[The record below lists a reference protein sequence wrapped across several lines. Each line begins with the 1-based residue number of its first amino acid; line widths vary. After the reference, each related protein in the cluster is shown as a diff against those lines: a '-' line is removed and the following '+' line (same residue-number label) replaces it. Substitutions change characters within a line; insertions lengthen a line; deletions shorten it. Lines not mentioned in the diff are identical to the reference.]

1 MVFIMPVRQRE
12 AFHMLRVEEALER
25 ILAEIERLE
34 SENVALPE
42 AAGRV
47 LAESIAA
54 TEAVPPF
61 ANSAMD
67 GYALRSDD
75 VQAASSV
82 QPSRLR
88 LVGTVQAGRVAERP
102 IGEGEA
108 MRILTGAPVPPG
120 ANAVIQQELTQAGE
134 GWVEVQQ
141 AVAPGNNVRHAGEDI
156 RSGTE
161 VLAAG
166 AEIGPSEIG
175 VLASLGITRVA
186 VYRRPVVAI
195 LATGDELVEL
205 HEALRPGQI
214 RNSNSYLVAAAVAR
228 AGGIPRP
235 LGIARDRVEELRSKL
250 QAAQEADLIITSGGV
265 SVGDYD
271 LVKDIMREQ
280 GVIDFW
286 RVNLRPGKPLAFGR
300 LGGTP
305 LLGLPGNPVSAAV
318 TFELFARPV
327 LRKMQG
333 FVTIL
338 RPVVQARL
346 LDAIN
351 EVSNR
356 RHYMRA
362 RVEIRDGAFVATS
375 TGPQESHI
383 LTSMIGANAL
393 LIIPENH
400 PPIAAGEEVQA
411 MLLIDGI
418 A

>member
-1 MVFIMPVRQRE
+1 
-12 AFHMLRVEEALER
+12 MLSVEEALER

-34 SENVALPE
+34 PENVALPE

-47 LAESIAA
+47 LAESISAR
-54 TEAVPPF
+54 EAIPPF

-67 GYALRSDD
+67 GYALRSED
-75 VQAASSV
+75 VQTASAT

-88 LVGTVQAGRVAERP
+88 LVGVVQAGRVAERP
-102 IGEGEA
+102 IGAGEA
-108 MRILTGAPVPPG
+108 MRILTGAPLPPG

-141 AVAPGNNVRHAGEDI
+141 IIAPGNNVRYAGEDI
-156 RSGTE
+156 RSGAE

-175 VLASLGITRVA
+175 VLASLGVTQVA
-186 VYRRPVVAI
+186 VYRRPIVAI

-205 HEALRPGQI
+205 HEALLPGQI

-250 QAAQEADLIITSGGV
+250 LAAQEADLIITSGGV

-271 LVKDIMREQ
+271 LVKDILREQ

-305 LLGLPGNPVSAAV
+305 FLGLPGNPVSAAV

-333 FVTIL
+333 FATIL
-338 RPVVQARL
+338 RPVVHARL

-351 EVSNR
+351 DVSSR
-356 RHYMRA
+356 RHYVRA
-362 RVEIRDGAFVATS
+362 RVEIRDGAFAATT

-383 LTSMIGANAL
+383 LTSMLGANAL
-393 LIIPENH
+393 LVIPENH
-400 PPIAAGEEVQA
+400 PPIAAGETVQA
-411 MLLIDGI
+411 MLLADGI

>member
-1 MVFIMPVRQRE
+1 
-12 AFHMLRVEEALER
+12 MLSVEEALER

-34 SENVALPE
+34 PENVALPE

-47 LAESIAA
+47 LAESISAS
-54 TEAVPPF
+54 EAIPPF

-67 GYALRSDD
+67 GYALRSED
-75 VQAASSV
+75 VQTASATH
-82 QPSRLR
+82 PSRLR
-88 LVGTVQAGRVAERP
+88 LVGVVQAGRVAERP
-102 IGEGEA
+102 VSTGEA

-134 GWVEVQQ
+134 DWVEVQQ
-141 AVAPGNNVRHAGEDI
+141 AVASGNNVRHAGEDI
-156 RSGTE
+156 RSGAE

-175 VLASLGITRVA
+175 VLASLGVTQVA
-186 VYRRPVVAI
+186 VYRRPIVAI

-205 HEALRPGQI
+205 HEALLPGQI

-228 AGGIPRP
+228 VGGIPRP

-250 QAAQEADLIITSGGV
+250 LAAQEADLIITSGGV

-271 LVKDIMREQ
+271 LVKDILREQ
-280 GVIDFW
+280 GIIDFW

-305 LLGLPGNPVSAAV
+305 FLGLPGNPVSAAV

-333 FVTIL
+333 FATIL
-338 RPVVQARL
+338 RPIVQARL
-346 LDAIN
+346 LGAIN
-351 EVSNR
+351 DVSSR
-356 RHYMRA
+356 RHYVRA
-362 RVEIRDGAFVATS
+362 RVEIHDGAFVAAT

-383 LTSMIGANAL
+383 LTSMLGANAL
-393 LIIPENH
+393 LVIPENH
-400 PPIAAGEEVQA
+400 PPIAVGETVQA
-411 MLLIDGI
+411 MLLADGI